1 MIQLDNLYK
10 FVVDNAQFGD
20 LSKEEVNH
28 LFRDGRVAS
37 HFLEIQVTKWFPELE
52 RKEIKRGRAKS
63 DHVDKDLNLY
73 EMKSFT
79 KSGCKLMPSYQY
91 GGSRTFNATEFEEL
105 ANETIYIIS
114 DIRSF
119 PLVTI
124 TFRKGSDLVKLFPNG
139 LISLKEEGKLYA

>member
-1 MIQLDNLYK
+1 MIQLNTLYK
-10 FVVDNAQFGD
+10 FFIDNVQFGD
-20 LSKEEVNH
+20 LEPEEINL

-37 HFLEIQVTKWFPELE
+37 HFLEIQITKWFTELE

-63 DHVDKDLNLY
+63 DHVDKDMNLY

-91 GGSRTFNATEFEEL
+91 GGSRTFDFKEFEEL
-105 ANETIYIIS
+105 ANDTIYIIS
-114 DIRSF
+114 DIRLF
-119 PLVTI
+119 PQVTI

-139 LISLKEEGKLYA
+139 LISLKEEGLLYA